1 MIMINK
7 NPDPKVMLKQLGRDA
22 INLLAM
28 CSIDS
33 AAEVKPLEAGI
44 RLLGRAW
51 DLPEEDI
58 QAQLDGIAEERENV
72 MFQIPGDELLEDEL
86 LNSYDGAKIMELLW
100 GLFNTAAQLD
110 DKDDRNAILKLEKYM
125 ADYLDLD
132 GWIMEKE
139 FSIQLVT
146 EIKSGT

>member
-7 NPDPKVMLKQLGRDA
+7 NPDPKVMLKQLGRDS

-44 RLLGRAW
+44 RLLGKAW
-51 DLPEEDI
+51 DLPEEDV
-58 QAQLDGIAEERENV
+58 QAQLDSIAEERKSM
-72 MFQIPGDELLEDEL
+72 MFQIPEDALPEDEL
-86 LNSYDGAKIMELLW
+86 LNSYDGAKNMELLW

-110 DKDDRNAILKLEKYM
+110 DKDDRNAVLKLAKYM
-125 ADYLDLD
+125 ADYLDLG

-139 FSIQLVT
+139 FSIQVVT
-146 EIKSGT
+146 EIKAGT

>member
-7 NPDPKVMLKQLGRDA
+7 NPDPKAMLKHLGQDA
-22 INLLAM
+22 INLLTM

-33 AAEVKPLEAGI
+33 AAEVKPLEIGI
-44 RLLGRAW
+44 RLLGKAW
-51 DLPEEDI
+51 NLPKEDVH
-58 QAQLDGIAEERENV
+58 AQLDGIAEERENL
-72 MFQIPGDELLEDEL
+72 MFQIPEDELPEDEL

-100 GLFNTAAQLD
+100 GLFNTAVRLD
-110 DKDDRNAILKLEKYM
+110 DQDAILKLAKYM

-139 FSIQLVT
+139 FSIEIVT
-146 EIKSGT
+146 EIKTN

>member
-7 NPDPKVMLKQLGRDA
+7 NPDPKVMLKQLGQDA

-33 AAEVKPLEAGI
+33 TAEVKPLEAGI
-44 RLLGRAW
+44 RLLGKAW
-51 DLPEEDI
+51 DLPEEDV
-58 QAQLDGIAEERENV
+58 QAQLDSIAEERENV
-72 MFQIPGDELLEDEL
+72 MFQISGDELPEDEL
-86 LNSYDGAKIMELLW
+86 LNSYDGAKIVELLW
-100 GLFNTAAQLD
+100 GLFNTAARLD
-110 DKDDRNAILKLEKYM
+110 EKDERNVILKLEKYM

-139 FSIQLVT
+139 FSIQVVT
-146 EIKSGT
+146 EIRRN

>member
-44 RLLGRAW
+44 RLLGKAW
-51 DLPEEDI
+51 DLPEEDV
-58 QAQLDGIAEERENV
+58 QAQLDSIAEERENV
-72 MFQIPGDELLEDEL
+72 MFQIPGDELPEDEL
-86 LNSYDGAKIMELLW
+86 LDSYDGAKIMELLW
-100 GLFNTAAQLD
+100 GLFNTAVRLD
-110 DKDDRNAILKLEKYM
+110 DKDDRNAILKLAKYM

>member
-7 NPDPKVMLKQLGRDA
+7 NPDPKAMLKQLGRDA

-44 RLLGRAW
+44 RLLGKAW
-51 DLPEEDI
+51 DLPEEDV
-58 QAQLDGIAEERENV
+58 QAQLDGIAEERENI
-72 MFQIPGDELLEDEL
+72 MFQISEDELPEDEL

-100 GLFNTAAQLD
+100 GLFNTAVRLD
-110 DKDDRNAILKLEKYM
+110 DKDDRNAILKLAKYM

>member
-1 MIMINK
+1 MINK
-7 NPDPKVMLKQLGRDA
+7 NPDPKMMLKQLGQDA

-44 RLLGRAW
+44 RLLGKAW
-51 DLPEEDI
+51 DLPEEDV
-58 QAQLDGIAEERENV
+58 QAQLDGIAEERENL
-72 MFQIPGDELLEDEL
+72 MFQIPEDELPEDEL

-100 GLFNTAAQLD
+100 GLFNTAVRLD
-110 DKDDRNAILKLEKYM
+110 EQDDRNAILKLAKYM
-125 ADYLDLD
+125 ADYLDFD

-139 FSIQLVT
+139 FSIEIVT
-146 EIKSGT
+146 EIKAGT

>member
-44 RLLGRAW
+44 RLLGKAW
-51 DLPEEDI
+51 DLPEEDV
-58 QAQLDGIAEERENV
+58 QTQLNDIAEERENM
-72 MFQIPGDELLEDEL
+72 MFQIPEDALPEDEL

-139 FSIQLVT
+139 FSIQIVT
-146 EIKSGT
+146 EIKRT

>member
-7 NPDPKVMLKQLGRDA
+7 NPDPKAMLKQLGRDA

-44 RLLGRAW
+44 RLLGKAW
-51 DLPEEDI
+51 DLLEEDV
-58 QAQLDGIAEERENV
+58 QAQLDGIAEERENI
-72 MFQIPGDELLEDEL
+72 MFQISEDELPKDEL

-139 FSIQLVT
+139 FSIQIVT
-146 EIKSGT
+146 EIKRT

>member
-7 NPDPKVMLKQLGRDA
+7 NPDPKAMLKQLGCDA

-28 CSIDS
+28 CNIDS

-44 RLLGRAW
+44 RLLGKAW
-51 DLPEEDI
+51 DLPEEDV
-58 QAQLDGIAEERENV
+58 QAQLDSIAEERAKM
-72 MFQIPGDELLEDEL
+72 MFQISEDALPEDEL

-100 GLFNTAAQLD
+100 GLFNTAVQLD
-110 DKDDRNAILKLEKYM
+110 DKDDQNAILKLAKYM
-125 ADYLDLD
+125 ADYLDFD

-139 FSIQLVT
+139 FSIQVVT
-146 EIKSGT
+146 EIKAGT

>member
-44 RLLGRAW
+44 RLLGKAW
-51 DLPEEDI
+51 DLPEEDV
-58 QAQLDGIAEERENV
+58 QAQLDSIAEERKSM
-72 MFQIPGDELLEDEL
+72 MFQIPEDALPEDEL
-86 LNSYDGAKIMELLW
+86 LNSYDGAKIMEFLW
-100 GLFNTAAQLD
+100 GLFNTAVQLD
-110 DKDDRNAILKLEKYM
+110 EKGDRNAILKLAKYM
-125 ADYLDLD
+125 ADYLDFD

-139 FSIQLVT
+139 FSIQIVT
-146 EIKSGT
+146 EIKSGN

>member
-100 GLFNTAAQLD
+100 GLFNTAVQLD
-110 DKDDRNAILKLEKYM
+110 DKDDRKTILKLAKYM

-139 FSIQLVT
+139 FSIQIVT
-146 EIKSGT
+146 EIKSGN

>member
-7 NPDPKVMLKQLGRDA
+7 NPDPKVMLKQLGQDA
-22 INLLAM
+22 INLLTM

-44 RLLGRAW
+44 RLLGKAW
-51 DLPEEDI
+51 DLPEEDV
-58 QAQLDGIAEERENV
+58 QAQLDGIAEERESM
-72 MFQIPGDELLEDEL
+72 MFQIPGDELPEDEL

-100 GLFNTAAQLD
+100 GLFNTAVRLD
-110 DKDDRNAILKLEKYM
+110 DKDDRNAILKLAKYM

>member
-7 NPDPKVMLKQLGRDA
+7 NPDPKAMLKQLGRDA

-44 RLLGRAW
+44 RLLGKAW
-51 DLPEEDI
+51 DLLEEDV
-58 QAQLDGIAEERENV
+58 QAQLDGIAEERENI
-72 MFQIPGDELLEDEL
+72 MFQISEDELPKDEL

-139 FSIQLVT
+139 FSIQVVT
-146 EIKSGT
+146 EIRRN

>member
-7 NPDPKVMLKQLGRDA
+7 NPDPKAMLKQLGRDA

-33 AAEVKPLEAGI
+33 AAEVKLLEAGI
-44 RLLGRAW
+44 RLLGKAW
-51 DLPEEDI
+51 DLPEEDV
-58 QAQLDGIAEERENV
+58 QAQLDGIAEERENI
-72 MFQIPGDELLEDEL
+72 MFQISEDELPEDEL

-100 GLFNTAAQLD
+100 GLFNTAVRLD
-110 DKDDRNAILKLEKYM
+110 DKDDRNAILKLAKYM